1 MDTHKK
7 IFSGSEITA
16 LAVKNILE
24 ENNVEYIERNDIQSA
39 IRSGFGSA
47 DQAVHI
53 FVLENDLEKSRILL
67 SDFEL
72 IFESEEDEE

>member
-1 MDTHKK
+1 MEQHKK

-24 ENNVEYIERNDIQSA
+24 ENQIEYIERNDIQSA

-53 FVLENDLEKSRILL
+53 FVLEDELERARILL
-67 SDFEL
+67 SDFDL
-72 IFESEEDEE
+72 VFEEDEDA

>member
-1 MDTHKK
+1 MEQHKK

-24 ENNVEYIERNDIQSA
+24 ENQIEYIERNDIQSA

-53 FVLENDLEKSRILL
+53 FVMEDELERARILL
-67 SDFEL
+67 SDFDL
-72 IFESEEDEE
+72 VFEEDEDE

>member
-1 MDTHKK
+1 MKQHKK

-24 ENNVEYIERNDIQSA
+24 ENQIEYIERNDIQSA

-53 FVLENDLEKSRILL
+53 FVLEDELERARILL
-67 SDFEL
+67 SDFDL
-72 IFESEEDEE
+72 VFEEDEDA